1 MNDDR
6 EDRIKQRAYEL
17 WQREGSP
24 DGRTLGHWLQ
34 AEREVQQSDS
44 VMEEDSPNAAALRDV
59 EREHPGVV
67 ITNPEKVPLDQKPQ

>member
-44 VMEEDSPNAAALRDV
+44 VMEEDSPNAAAMHDV
-59 EREHPGVV
+59 ERERPGVV
-67 ITNPEKVPLDQKPQ
+67 ITNPEKVPLDHKRR

>member
-1 MNDDR
+1 MNEDR

-44 VMEEDSPNAAALRDV
+44 VMEEDSPNAAAIRDV
-59 EREHPGVV
+59 ERELPGVV
-67 ITNPEKVPLDQKPQ
+67 ITNREKVPVDDKRQ